1 MGDDDFD
8 ARMEEARRES
18 ARQRA
23 LDDAKEKEDAK
34 RKRDLNQ
41 IMDRSPRGYGGGG
54 GGLISKVLGWTV
66 FIIVVL
72 FVILLL
78 ALWIFPHGNQ

>member
-1 MGDDDFD
+1 MSGDDFD
-8 ARMEEARRES
+8 SRMEEARRES

-23 LDDAKEKEDAK
+23 LDEAKEEEDAK
-34 RKRDLNQ
+34 RKRDLSQ

-54 GGLISKVLGWTV
+54 GGLISKVFGWTV
-66 FIIVVL
+66 FIVVVL
-72 FVILLL
+72 FVIFLI